1 MYTYAE
7 KIARCN
13 MYLVNANIHVKH
25 DSTHGDVHVKYDS
38 THGSV
43 HVKCDSTHSNVQ

>member
-1 MYTYAE
+1 MYMYAE
-7 KIARCN
+7 EIARCN
-13 MYLVNANIHVKH
+13 MCLVNANIYAKH